1 MSRFA
6 TLAAGIAMAFAL
18 PAMASA
24 APITVRD
31 NPDNGGSVFATGLSR
46 SITVDINGI
55 IRNVSAGVFS
65 LQYGSNEDG
74 WTDFLTFC
82 LQFNQTLNLPR
93 EHTRVAGTDY
103 FTDAE
108 DQNKVGIIYGN
119 FMTDTTGLQNATTAA
134 AMQAIMWEI
143 VEDGASSFDLSDG
156 NFELLSADVLAAA
169 TNLWTMAMSGQFL
182 PKNFDV
188 FAARH
193 TQDLLTPEVPLPG
206 AVYLLLS
213 GVAGLGF
220 ASRKQKRTA

>member
-6 TLAAGIAMAFAL
+6 TLAAGIAMALAL
-18 PAMASA
+18 PAIANA

-31 NPDNGGSVFATGLSR
+31 NPDNGSSVFATGLSR
-46 SITVDINGI
+46 TITIDINGI
-55 IRNVSAGVFS
+55 TRNIGAGVFS

-82 LQFNQTLNLPR
+82 LQINEFLSLPR

-103 FTDAE
+103 FPDAE
-108 DQNKVGIIYGN
+108 DQNKIGIIYGN
-119 FMTDTTGLQNATTAA
+119 FMTDTTGLQNSTTAA

-156 NFELLSADVLAAA
+156 VFELISADVLAAA
-169 TNLWTMAMSGQFL
+169 NNLWAMAMSGQYL
-182 PKNFDV
+182 PVSFDV
-188 FAARH
+188 FAARR

-206 AVYLLLS
+206 ALYLLLS
-213 GVAGLGF
+213 GMAGLGF
-220 ASRKQKRTA
+220 ASRKQKRIA